1 MGTNYRRSADFRT
14 TLETEDRMRALKL
27 YELDNVEGQSISPFV
42 WRIKFALR
50 HKGIAYESVPVDSLA
65 FATSA
70 VDWLSRGR

>member
-27 YELDNVEGQSISPFV
+27 YELDNVEGQSTSRFV

-50 HKGIAYESVPVDSLA
+50 HKGIAYESVPMG
-65 FATSA
+65 FFGIRHIG
-70 VDWLSRGR
+70 RGLVERG